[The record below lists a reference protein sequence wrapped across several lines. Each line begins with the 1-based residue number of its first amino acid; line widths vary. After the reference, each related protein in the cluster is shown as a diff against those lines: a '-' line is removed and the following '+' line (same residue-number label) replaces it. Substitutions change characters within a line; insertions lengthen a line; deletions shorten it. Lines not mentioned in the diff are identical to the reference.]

1 MGKKITEDNR
11 KVLINDI
18 IWCAEKRLGLDG
30 AEVMQMID
38 RHLEKK
44 YPNRTFG
51 RYMPLVDARYFS
63 RKFLTMIDVERAN
76 PLDLMSYQSN
86 MKKPLQVQETTI
98 SSRKTARSIRRS
110 DTSLKERSHIAK

>member
-30 AEVMQMID
+30 VVVMQMID
-38 RHLEKK
+38 KPLEKK
-44 YPNRTFG
+44 YPNRIFG

-63 RKFLTMIDVERAN
+63 KKFLTMIDIERAN
-76 PLDLMSYQSN
+76 PLDLMSYQTN
-86 MKKPLQVQETTI
+86 MKKALAGANNFYIVKENRKVKPTI
-98 SSRKTARSIRRS
+98 RYIPQG
-110 DTSLKERSHIAK
+110 AKPHR